1 MAFAK
6 KTWVD
11 RLVEYAGRRKLT
23 NISTGTAEVVD
34 VTRSEGTVS
43 AEGDAFNATNMND
56 LESRIYNTFAE
67 IIKVF
72 TNVSVEASTWE
83 TYTATLTGESDIVA
97 EYPYKADI
105 TLPGM
110 TANHCAKVSFAPA
123 EIADGVF
130 APYNN
135 TKSGKIR
142 IYAKSKP
149 IEAITIPTIYAIKKG
164 V

>member
-1 MAFAK
+1 MAFTK

-23 NISTGTAEVVD
+23 NISTGATEVVD

-43 AEGDAFNATNMND
+43 AEGDAFNATNMNN

-67 IIKVF
+67 VTKVY
-72 TNVSVEASTWE
+72 TNTSVAASAWG
-83 TYTATLTGESDIVA
+83 TYTATLTGESDIVS

-105 TLPGM
+105 TLSGI

-135 TKSGKIR
+135 TQSGKIR
-142 IYAKSKP
+142 IYAKSAP

>member
-1 MAFAK
+1 MAFIK

-23 NISTGTAEVVD
+23 DISNGKTQVVD
-34 VTRSEGTVS
+34 VVRNEGNVS
-43 AEGDAFNATNMND
+43 KEGDAFNAANMNN
-56 LESRIYNTFAE
+56 LEKRIYDTFNDVVKTYTNT
-67 IIKVF
+67 
-72 TNVSVEASTWE
+72 SVAASAWG
-83 TYTATLTGESDIVA
+83 TYTASLAGETDIVK

-105 TLPGM
+105 SLTGI

-123 EIADGVF
+123 EIADGEF
-130 APYNN
+130 SPYNN
-135 TKSGKIR
+135 TQAGKIR

-149 IEAITIPTIYAIKKG
+149 IEAVTIPTIYAVAKG